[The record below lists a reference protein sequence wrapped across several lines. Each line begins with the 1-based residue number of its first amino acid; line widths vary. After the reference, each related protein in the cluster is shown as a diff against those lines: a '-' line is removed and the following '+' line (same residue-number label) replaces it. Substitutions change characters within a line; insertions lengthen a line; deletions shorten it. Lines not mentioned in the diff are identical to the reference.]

1 MHLTKNMRKVL
12 EVLANSA
19 GPLSPDQIA
28 HRAQLDAGV
37 AERALATLVREYVLV
52 GEQAVIAQV
61 SVIMYRFHSSQKA
74 QHISQRYQLLRRGTA
89 QTLSYDLHLDG
100 ALELILSSLQYEQ
113 EQETLNSETI
123 VCIRTPSSR
132 QTNRPVPPQGSRR
145 GNISSFF
152 WFTSSSKERVPPPRE
167 RKGERRPHTPTRTI
181 SKGSSRSA
189 PRSRH

>member
-19 GPLSPDQIA
+19 GPLSLDQIA

-113 EQETLNSETI
+113 EQETLNSENIAGTFLGLLGQLECSSQI
-123 VCIRTPSSR
+123 TPQQQALCR
-132 QTNRPVPPQGSRR
+132 QTYRLLFSR
-145 GNISSFF
+145 
-152 WFTSSSKERVPPPRE
+152 KKP
-167 RKGERRPHTPTRTI
+167 
-181 SKGSSRSA
+181 SA
-189 PRSRH
+189 KTGDVKPAR